1 MDYAEEALEAPLS
14 GGASLSGAPPQE
26 EQRDVRHAYPSE
38 AQTSSQSGAPHAL
51 SISGAREPA
60 FVGGLSVGPPGPPLT
75 GFPLEP
81 GLHPE
86 GGGHSRSCFICLE
99 GPRRGRR
106 GGPPKLL
113 HPCCSQCYAVVH
125 EKCWTAYRR
134 RQRLATFRAR
144 LLGHRAPDVAKC
156 SICRTGRGGLLSDH
170 GSSAPPQPIGEGASA
185 LQEQLLAT
193 LGRLLMDD
201 GDVAGH
207 PTCSG
212 LCICAN
218 ALVLL
223 AVFLVGCLVVMVTEF
238 QGVTVFLVTLF
249 LYYHFVLF
257 QLVYLAARQRRVL
270 AELPLITPHRSSIL
284 PALCACSEALASLP
298 PAPAP
303 PTGEEPSPVP
313 PMDPPHQ
320 GPPSPQLSSSAPT
333 EEGGSTSSRPRGSAP
348 DSGGSAPAGSRRAQG
363 ETARNPSDAQQQ
375 GLQSR
380 WLSFFRW
387 GGVGS
392 AGVMATT
399 AAAPFLPDAALVV
412 EMQVL
417 HSGPVH
423 S

>member
-1 MDYAEEALEAPLS
+1 MDYAEEALDAPLS
-14 GGASLSGAPPQE
+14 GGGPLSGGSPQE
-26 EQRDVRHAYPSE
+26 EQRGARRAYPSE
-38 AQTSSQSGAPHAL
+38 GRTSAQNGVGASQALLTSSASEPGSVGA
-51 SISGAREPA
+51 
-60 FVGGLSVGPPGPPLT
+60 LSVGPSGLPQTSSPVV
-75 GFPLEP
+75 P

-106 GGPPKLL
+106 GGAPKLL

-156 SICRTGRGGLLSDH
+156 SICRTDH
-170 GSSAPPQPIGEGASA
+170 GSFAPPQPIGEGASA

-201 GDVAGH
+201 GEVSGQ

-212 LCICAN
+212 LAS
-218 ALVLL
+218 LH
-223 AVFLVGCLVVMVTEF
+223 
-238 QGVTVFLVTLF
+238 
-249 LYYHFVLF
+249 HFH
-257 QLVYLAARQRRVL
+257 
-270 AELPLITPHRSSIL
+270 EPLIP

-303 PTGEEPSPVP
+303 PSGEGTPPDPRDPPQQGAPSPRGS
-313 PMDPPHQ
+313 D
-320 GPPSPQLSSSAPT
+320 SAPT
-333 EEGGSTSSRPRGSAP
+333 EEGGSTSSRPRGSGQ
-348 DSGGSAPAGSRRAQG
+348 DSAGAASSGSQRGQG
-363 ETARNPSDAQQQ
+363 EAAGNLSAAQQQ

-380 WLSFFRW
+380 WLSFFRR
-387 GGVGS
+387 GGLAS
-392 AGVMATT
+392 AGAMATT
-399 AAAPFLPDAALVV
+399 AAMASADPFLADAALVV

>member
-1 MDYAEEALEAPLS
+1 MPGMS
-14 GGASLSGAPPQE
+14 IQNGVSASS
-26 EQRDVRHAYPSE
+26 
-38 AQTSSQSGAPHAL
+38 
-51 SISGAREPA
+51 AREPA
-60 FVGGLSVGPPGPPLT
+60 FVGALSAGASGLPLNSY
-75 GFPLEP
+75 PLDA
-81 GLHPE
+81 GSHPE

-156 SICRTGRGGLLSDH
+156 SICRTDH
-170 GSSAPPQPIGEGASA
+170 GSFAPPQPIGEGASA

-201 GDVAGH
+201 GDVAGQ

-223 AVFLVGCLVVMVTEF
+223 AVFLVGCLVVVVTEF
-238 QGVTVFLVTLF
+238 QGVTVFLVSLF
-249 LYYHFVLF
+249 IYYHFVLF
-257 QLVYLAARQRRVL
+257 QLVYLAWRQR
-270 AELPLITPHRSSIL
+270 
-284 PALCACSEALASLP
+284 SEALASLP

-303 PTGEEPSPVP
+303 PSGEGAP
-313 PMDPPHQ
+313 PDSRDPPHQ
-320 GPPSPQLSSSAPT
+320 GAPPSPQGSDSAPT
-333 EEGGSTSSRPRGSAP
+333 EEGGSTSSRPRGSGQDAAGAA
-348 DSGGSAPAGSRRAQG
+348 STGSRRAQG
-363 ETARNPSDAQQQ
+363 EPAANPHDSQQQ

-380 WLSFFRW
+380 WLSFFRR
-387 GGVGS
+387 GGLGS
-392 AGVMATT
+392 AGPVATT
-399 AAAPFLPDAALVV
+399 AAAAPFLPDAALVV